1 MAQARSPAA
10 LDLTRE
16 PHSVSLKVLR
26 LSRPSLSIQQPLPA
40 DSSDLILTSASYAY
54 PVQNACNDSFI
65 LSSLLTLPPAFGYAY
80 VGETFS
86 CTLCA
91 NNEIIPGDMS
101 GKTISAVHIEAEI
114 KTPNSGVP
122 IKLSLHPSSSPKPE
136 STEGVR
142 DEKIEGSNLAPGQSL
157 QKLIQVDLKNEGNHV
172 LAVSV
177 TYSEVTATSGRVRS
191 FRKLYQFVCKNCLA
205 VRSKITTIP
214 SPTARKTWALEAQ
227 LENCGEENI
236 ILEKVVFNDQKGFK
250 SRNLNLN
257 ITNHGEAVEKPKL
270 MPGDVQQVCF
280 LVEEEDEKPEII
292 SGKLFFGT
300 ISVYWRGT
308 MGNKGCLSTDL
319 LGIKFN

>member
-1 MAQARSPAA
+1 MTQARSPAA

-40 DSSDLILTSASYAY
+40 NSSDLILTSASYAY
-54 PVQNACNDSFI
+54 PIQNAYNDSFI

-91 NNEIIPGDMS
+91 NNEIVPGNMS
-101 GKTISAVHIEAEI
+101 GKTISAVHIDAEI
-114 KTPNSGVP
+114 KTPNSGAP
-122 IKLSLHPSSSPKPE
+122 IKLFLHPSSPKPV
-136 STEGVR
+136 TTVEGGN
-142 DEKIEGSNLAPGQSL
+142 EEIEGSNLAPGQSL
-157 QKLIQVDLKNEGNHV
+157 QKIIQVELKEEGNHV

-177 TYSEVTATSGRVRS
+177 TYSETSTTSGRVRA

-205 VRSKITTIP
+205 VRSKITAIP
-214 SPTARKTWALEAQ
+214 SPAAHKSWALEAQ

-236 ILEKVVFNDQKGFK
+236 ILENVVFNDQNGFK
-250 SRNLNLN
+250 SRNLNWN
-257 ITNHGEAVEKPKL
+257 VINQEEAIEKPKL

-280 LVEEEDEKPEII
+280 FVEEDDKKPEII
-292 SGKLFFGT
+292 SGRLVFGT
-300 ISVYWRGT
+300 MSVYWRGA

-319 LGIKFN
+319 LGIKVN

>member
-1 MAQARSPAA
+1 MAQARTPVA

-40 DSSDLILTSASYAY
+40 DSSDPILTSASYAY

-80 VGETFS
+80 VGEIFS

-91 NNEIIPGDMS
+91 NNEILPGNMS

-122 IKLSLHPSSSPKPE
+122 IKLSFQPSSPNPV
-136 STEGVR
+136 TIVGEGG
-142 DEKIEGSNLAPGQSL
+142 DKIEGSNLAPGQSL
-157 QKLIQVDLKNEGNHV
+157 QKIIQVELKEEGNHV

-177 TYSEVTATSGRVRS
+177 TYSETSATSGRVRT

-205 VRSKITTIP
+205 VRSKITAIP
-214 SPTARKTWALEAQ
+214 SPTAHKTWALEAQ

-236 ILEKVVFNDQKGFK
+236 ILENVVFNDQRGFK
-250 SRNLNLN
+250 SRNLNWN
-257 ITNHGEAVEKPKL
+257 VIDQGEATSKPKL
-270 MPGDVQQVCF
+270 MPGDVHQVCF
-280 LVEEEDEKPEII
+280 LMEEEAEKPEITF
-292 SGKLFFGT
+292 GKLVFGT
-300 ISVYWRGT
+300 MSVYWRGT

-319 LGIKFN
+319 LGIKVN